1 MSVYIL
7 VLAFFLQ
14 GGLVMTQ
21 SIVLP
26 DGKKETCD
34 TYKPLIVNDY
44 KSNKIHFE
52 RSDLPVEHL
61 VGACV
66 RLSSE

>member
-7 VLAFFLQ
+7 VLAFFLK

-21 SIVLP
+21 SIQLP

-34 TYKPLIVNDY
+34 EYKPLIINDY
-44 KSNKIHFE
+44 KTNKIIFGKT
-52 RSDLPVEHL
+52 DLPIEHI